1 MSNEKNERN
10 SFRNRVVDIDDPN
23 VPPYVTVGITSLM
36 AYINVTTEMSVYRAV
51 NRGELPPAMVPGQ
64 WTVGQIREW
73 RILLGRLA
81 NVKAIQA
88 RAKEVGLKYTE
99 LSEFDLGIRKQ
110 RDPLDSP
117 I

>member
-1 MSNEKNERN
+1 MSNEKIERN
-10 SFRNRVVDIDDPN
+10 NFRSRVVDIDDPN

-36 AYINVTTEMSVYRAV
+36 AYMNVTTEMSVYRAI

-73 RILLGRLA
+73 KILLGRLA
-81 NVKAIQA
+81 NVKAIQTRA
-88 RAKEVGLKYTE
+88 RELGVKYTD
-99 LSEFDLGIRKQ
+99 LTEFDMALQKQ
-110 RDPLDSP
+110 KDPLDSP